1 MITQLAEL
9 LSRFHA
15 SLEIC
20 EGLTVRRSSRFYMV
34 DQPLRKHA
42 SRNFSYA
49 GTYLGRIE
57 AEKFVPSFSLLRLV
71 AEAGGNMVTVDEKTA
86 WLFICG
92 RDVFRRGV
100 LRVEGSPRKG
110 DYALIMNKRGECLGY
125 GEILSLESG
134 GGRVA
139 VKNVLDLGDFLRREK
154 QPIGGARGRSKL
166 NSRPPGRYL

>member
-1 MITQLAEL
+1 MIKQLAEL

-20 EGLTVRRSSRFYMV
+20 EDLTVRRSSRFYMV
-34 DQPLRKHA
+34 DQALRKHA

-49 GTYLGRIE
+49 GTLLGRIE
-57 AEKFVPSFSLLRLV
+57 AGKFVPSFSLLRLV

-100 LRVEGSPRKG
+100 LRVEGSSRKG

-125 GEILSLESG
+125 GEILSLVDG

-154 QPIGGARGRSKL
+154 LTSRTTRGRNKFKS
-166 NSRPPGRYL
+166 